1 LPFFLRFE
9 TIILQSRKITDKII
23 PKFLGEKMRKFY
35 FRFITALAVL
45 LSFCMTMMA
54 QSKAFDTSRMDPTTD
69 ACTDFFQ
76 YANGNWLKNTEIPA
90 TESRWGTF
98 NILGDNNNTILRQ
111 ILEEASKTRAAAGT
125 DSQLIGDFYNSCMDE
140 AAIEKAGVKPLKPFF
155 AQIEKIKSVEDLTR
169 QVAALHN
176 AGLPALFN
184 LGPGADLR
192 DSSAVIVNAGQGGLS
207 LQSRNYYTDTD
218 ARSEETRQ
226 KFVEYMTNMFKLL
239 GDQPDAAAA
248 NAKTVMAIQT
258 RLAKVSIPPVAFRDP
273 EKNYNK
279 IAFADA
285 QAIVPNFSLTN
296 YLTARGFP
304 TVTQI
309 NFGQP
314 NFFKEVNTMLTEVP
328 LGEWKT
334 YLRWMT
340 LNSAAPSLSKN
351 FVTENFKFYGTYLS
365 GTKEQQPR
373 WKTCVQAADN
383 NLGEALGMQYV
394 KKNFT
399 PAAKARAD
407 EMITNLFAAMKER
420 IDKLEWMSA
429 ATKEQAHRKLST
441 FKRKI
446 GYPEKLR
453 GYQGLTIKRDSYSSN
468 VLNAR
473 QFQIRRNLK
482 DLGNPRDKSRW
493 NFSTPTVNASYNS
506 VNNDITFPAGILQP
520 PFFNFEAD
528 DAINYGG
535 IGGVIGH
542 EITHGFDDSGSR
554 YDADGNL
561 KMWWTAEDRTK
572 FEERTACVVKQ
583 FNEYEVQ
590 PKLFIDGKLTLG
602 ENIGDFAGLTVSY
615 DALMK
620 SFEGKP
626 KPADIDGFTAEQRFF
641 LGWAQVWAGKYTSAA
656 EIQQVKTNSHS
667 LPRWRVNGPLSN
679 MPQFA
684 KAFGCKQGSKMV
696 RSDMCQIW

>member
-1 LPFFLRFE
+1 
-9 TIILQSRKITDKII
+9 
-23 PKFLGEKMRKFY
+23 MRKFY
-35 FRFITALAVL
+35 FRSIAAVAVF
-45 LSFCMTMMA
+45 LSLWTVAMA
-54 QSKAFDTSRMDPTTD
+54 QNKAFDTGRMDTTAD

-76 YANGNWLKNTEIPA
+76 YANGTWLKNTEIPT

-98 NILGDNNNTILRQ
+98 NILADKNNFILKD
-111 ILEEASKTRAAAGT
+111 ILETAAKTKSAAGT
-125 DSQLIGDFYNSCMDE
+125 DLQLIGDFYSSCMDE
-140 AAIEKAGVKPLKPFF
+140 AAIEKAGIKPLNPFF
-155 AQIEKIKSVEDLTR
+155 AQIEKIKTVEDLTR
-169 QVAALHN
+169 QVAVLHN
-176 AGLPALFN
+176 AGFPVLFN
-184 LGPGADLR
+184 LGAGADLR
-192 DSSAVIVNAGQGGLS
+192 DSNGVIVNAGQGGLS
-207 LQSRNYYTDTD
+207 LPNRNYYIETG
-218 ARSEETRQ
+218 AKMEETRA
-226 KFVEYMTNMFKLL
+226 KFVEYATNMFKLL
-239 GDQPDAAAA
+239 GDTPDAAAA
-248 NAKTVMAIQT
+248 NAKTVMAIQM
-258 RLAKVSIPPVAFRDP
+258 RLAKVSIPPVAFREP

-285 QAIVPNFSLTN
+285 QAVIPNFSLTN
-296 YLTARGFP
+296 YLTTRGFP
-304 TVTQI
+304 AVTQI

-314 NFFKEVNTMLTEVP
+314 NFFKEVNAMLTEVP
-328 LGEWKT
+328 LADWKT

-351 FVTENFKFYGTYLS
+351 FATENFKFYGTYLS

-373 WKTCVQAADN
+373 WKTCVQATDN
-383 NLGEALGMQYV
+383 NVGEALGMQYV
-394 KKNFT
+394 KKSFS
-399 PAAKARAD
+399 AASKARAD

-420 IDKLEWMSA
+420 IDNLQWMSA

-446 GYPEKLR
+446 GFPDKLR
-453 GYQGLTIKRDSYSSN
+453 GYKGLTITRTSYSEN

-473 QFQIRRNLK
+473 QFQIRRNIK
-482 DLGNPRDKSRW
+482 DLGSPRDKMRW
-493 NFSTPTVNASYNS
+493 NFTTPTINASYSS

-520 PFFNFEAD
+520 PFFSFDAD

-542 EITHGFDDSGSR
+542 EITHGFDDQGSR

-561 KMWWTAEDRTK
+561 KMWWTDEDRKK

-590 PKLFIDGKLTLG
+590 SGLFIDGKLTLG

-615 DALMK
+615 DAFMK
-620 SFEGKP
+620 SLEGKP
-626 KPADIDGFTAEQRFF
+626 KPADIDGLTAEQRFF

-684 KAFGCKQGSKMV
+684 KAFGCKQGDKMV

>member
-1 LPFFLRFE
+1 
-9 TIILQSRKITDKII
+9 
-23 PKFLGEKMRKFY
+23 MRKFY
-35 FRFITALAVL
+35 FQSLTALAVV
-45 LSFCMTMMA
+45 LSLWASALA
-54 QSKAFDTSRMDPTTD
+54 QSKAFDTSRMDKTTD
-69 ACTDFFQ
+69 ACEDFFQ
-76 YANGNWLKNTEIPA
+76 YANGTWLKNTEIPS

-98 NILGDNNNTILRQ
+98 NILGDSNTAVLRQ
-111 ILEEASKTRAAAGT
+111 ILEDAAKTRAEKGS
-125 DSQLIGDFYNSCMDE
+125 DLQLIGDFYNSCMDE
-140 AAIEKAGVKPLKPFF
+140 AAIEKAGIKPLKPFF
-155 AQIEKIKSVEDLTR
+155 KQIDKIKTVEDLTR
-169 QVAALHN
+169 QIALLHG
-176 AGLPALFN
+176 AGFPVLFN
-184 LGPGADLR
+184 LGVGADVR
-192 DSSAVIVNAGQGGLS
+192 DSGAVIINAGQGGLS
-207 LQSRNYYTDTD
+207 LQNRNFYIEQGV
-218 ARSEETRQ
+218 RPEETRQ

-239 GDQPDAAAA
+239 GDAPDAAAA
-248 NAKTVMAIQT
+248 NAKTVMEMQT
-258 RLAKVSIPPVAFRDP
+258 RLAKASIPPVAFREP
-273 EKNYNK
+273 EKQYNK

-285 QAIVPNFSLTN
+285 QAIVPKFSLAS
-296 YLTARGFP
+296 YMTARGLP
-304 TVTQI
+304 AVEQI

-314 NFFKEVNTMLTEVP
+314 AFFKEVNAM
-328 LGEWKT
+328 LGELPIESWKT

-340 LNSAAPSLSKN
+340 LNSAAPSLSKS
-351 FVTENFKFYGTYLS
+351 FATENFKFYGTYLS
-365 GTKEQQPR
+365 GTKEQNPR
-373 WKTCVQAADN
+373 WKTCVQATDN
-383 NLGEALGMQYV
+383 TLGEALGMQYV
-394 KKNFT
+394 KKNFS
-399 PAAKARAD
+399 PAQKARMD

-420 IDKLEWMSA
+420 IDNLEWMTP
-429 ATKEQAHRKLST
+429 ATKEQARRKLST

-446 GYPEKLR
+446 GYPDKLR
-453 GYQGLTIKRDSYSSN
+453 GYEGLEITRKSYSEN

-473 QFQIRRNLK
+473 VFNVRRSQN
-482 DLGNPRDKSRW
+482 DLGKPRDKARW
-493 NFSTPTVNASYNS
+493 GFTTPTVNASYSS

-561 KMWWTAEDRTK
+561 KMWWTPEDRQK

-590 PKLFIDGKLTLG
+590 PGLFIDGKLTLG

-615 DALMK
+615 DAFMK
-620 SFEGKP
+620 SLEGKP
-626 KPADIDGFTAEQRFF
+626 RPADIDGFTAEQRFF

-696 RSDMCQIW
+696 RSDICQIW